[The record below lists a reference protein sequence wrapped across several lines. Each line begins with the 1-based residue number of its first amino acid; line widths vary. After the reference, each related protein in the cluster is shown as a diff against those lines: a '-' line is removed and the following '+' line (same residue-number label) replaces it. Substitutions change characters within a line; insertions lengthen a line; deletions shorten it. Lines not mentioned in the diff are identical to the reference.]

1 MKGRFMTKDNK
12 LDDIAK
18 SLDEIDI
25 FDPNLIYPS
34 ETKLKEKEAERKKE
48 KPSLLVSKEDYR
60 KQLRDQADRRRTLR
74 HINNVRAT
82 DEYVRSLERQVVDAK
97 TYLTVK
103 NLDNDFEKFNKQI
116 KERANAK
123 VKGTQKK
130 NY

>member
-1 MKGRFMTKDNK
+1 MSKK

-48 KPSLLVSKEDYR
+48 KPSLLISKEDYR
-60 KQLRDQADRRRTLR
+60 KQLRDQADRRKTLR

-82 DEYVRSLERQVVDAK
+82 DEYVKSLERQVVDAK
-97 TYLTVK
+97 TYLAVK
-103 NLDNDFEKFNKQI
+103 NLDNDFENFNKQI

-123 VKGTQKK
+123 VKGAQKK